1 LTTEDGSESATATV
15 CQLVRF
21 NMENGVGRAIVIA
34 YIHTDSTGRLAPLE
48 GMILT
53 GIDELT
59 QTEVVCSPC
68 GNGKVGY
75 HYRLLLLEDL
85 L

>member
-1 LTTEDGSESATATV
+1 M
-15 CQLVRF
+15 RF
-21 NMENGVGRAIVIA
+21 NMKNGVGRAIVIV

-48 GMILT
+48 GMIPT
-53 GIDELT
+53 GIDELY
-59 QTEVVCSPC
+59 EMEAACSPC
-68 GNGKVGY
+68 GNGKAGY